1 MVVTKQSIIG
11 DVVMADD
18 NVAPLLMSM
27 GLHCIGCAMST
38 GESIE
43 EACMVHDLD
52 ADDLVN
58 ELNMYFKANPVP
70 RVAEAEF

>member
-43 EACMVHDLD
+43 EAAMDLD

>member
-27 GLHCIGCAMST
+27 GLHCIGCAMAT

-43 EACMVHDLD
+43 EACMVHDMDVDSLIE
-52 ADDLVN
+52 DLKGFL
-58 ELNMYFKANPVP
+58 ENM
-70 RVAEAEF
+70 